1 MSAHWHSASTS
12 LSERRDFGCMK
23 RYVRG
28 GMALSDIASQTS
40 CNWFRVGLPFEFMLQ
55 VEKFRCSLPFRT
67 SRSIKSDSPGRLLYH
82 GHCVWSVWQSRQAR
96 VMIGRKFSGTARSPL
111 TGVFVWACENEYSE
125 ASPPHTIAIVRTAV
139 LSLTRPL
146 TSTQST
152 SCACRRVHGRI
163 SPYTPP
169 DTLPECP
176 ELSRRNPWFRH
187 KGAGPNLDL
196 AALE

>member
-1 MSAHWHSASTS
+1 
-12 LSERRDFGCMK
+12 
-23 RYVRG
+23 
-28 GMALSDIASQTS
+28 
-40 CNWFRVGLPFEFMLQ
+40 MLQ

-125 ASPPHTIAIVRTAV
+125 ASPPHTIALVRTAV

-146 TSTQST
+146 PRHNQLHAHVVVSTAAFHRTLHQIL
-152 SCACRRVHGRI
+152 CR
-163 SPYTPP
+163 S
-169 DTLPECP
+169 
-176 ELSRRNPWFRH
+176 
-187 KGAGPNLDL
+187 
-196 AALE
+196 